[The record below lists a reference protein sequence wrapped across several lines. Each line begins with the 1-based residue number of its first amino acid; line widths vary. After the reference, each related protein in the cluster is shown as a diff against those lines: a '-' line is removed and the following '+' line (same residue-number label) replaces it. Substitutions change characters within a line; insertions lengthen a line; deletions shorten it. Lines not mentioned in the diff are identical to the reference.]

1 MSHPT
6 WNDLC
11 QLPALTA
18 SSERNKEL
26 VLNSTTKLQQSLESA
41 LSALDQRA
49 MTLTKTAN
57 FDSALDD
64 AKAIQQLSPTSA
76 LGYLRAASIYSEQ
89 GKQRRVIDICK
100 KALRIVDPKDVHYAA
115 LQQAKAS
122 AKQCGSMRIDF
133 IRRLPADVTTTTL
146 LPMFINK
153 DFVISYEPCQYL
165 QVSTVWRDCFIQYLN
180 GLHFSIFEY
189 NHAALCVQV
198 AELAQHTKTLHID
211 RYAKRT
217 WLSDLLKNYDFCS
230 LKEIDID
237 EFSSRYIDRFVSSLK
252 SVNSTLTHLRI
263 HIKSAPAF
271 PVAIIISACTNLVS
285 LDVMEAT
292 DADLSPLQMKPWSS
306 MTTLCITCTLMKI
319 TFDEIVGIWR
329 RFPSLKQL
337 QLHPCTDIEASLV
350 VTDYYPSMKG
360 LKLAVSVSG
369 VDFTCKEQGIPGEGI
384 GISHLCLAKNGS
396 PMSRT
401 MNVNPVLKRYHNTL
415 ERIDLR
421 MDLDTSDDMIDTIQY
436 PRLKRIFFCHSAWWI
451 PQNAPMLQELGMTA
465 YTLNRN
471 PAVLDTAPVDL
482 QKLELRLHMDPLLP
496 NKEPLERYLL
506 RLAQQSQLK
515 ELTLDLKSV
524 DHIGTLLDTIW
535 HFHQLQSLVIRFRD
549 GWSCYHMERFYGRL
563 VQDCPCL
570 SSLEMNCKNTPST
583 YVLNTIKELTYLLHF
598 GFPIS

>member
-1 MSHPT
+1 M
-6 WNDLC
+6 
-11 QLPALTA
+11 
-18 SSERNKEL
+18 
-26 VLNSTTKLQQSLESA
+26 
-41 LSALDQRA
+41 
-49 MTLTKTAN
+49 
-57 FDSALDD
+57 
-64 AKAIQQLSPTSA
+64 I
-76 LGYLRAASIYSEQ
+76 
-89 GKQRRVIDICK
+89 
-100 KALRIVDPKDVHYAA
+100 
-115 LQQAKAS
+115 
-122 AKQCGSMRIDF
+122 
-133 IRRLPADVTTTTL
+133 
-146 LPMFINK
+146 
-153 DFVISYEPCQYL
+153 
-165 QVSTVWRDCFIQYLN
+165 
-180 GLHFSIFEY
+180 
-189 NHAALCVQV
+189 
-198 AELAQHTKTLHID
+198 
-211 RYAKRT
+211 
-217 WLSDLLKNYDFCS
+217 
-230 LKEIDID
+230 

-252 SVNSTLTHLRI
+252 SVSSTLTNLRI

-515 ELTLDLKSV
+515 ELTINMTTS
-524 DHIGTLLDTIW
+524 DHVGTLLDAIS

-549 GWSCYHMERFYGRL
+549 DWRQFEMERFYDRL
-563 VQDCPCL
+563 VQGCPSL
-570 SSLEMNCKNTPST
+570 SSLQMNCKNTPST
-583 YVLNTIKELTYLLHF
+583 YLLNTLKEFGHLEHF
-598 GFPIS
+598 GFPIHWMYGNDSFWDWITNFTQLKSLHIYPVSRGNDNTQVQHLKRQRPDITITMDAYSKRPF